1 MVLGFGIFGCVASTQ
16 AWQEDIEGRS
26 FQQYL
31 TYHFNYWMTA
41 GADQMLH
48 FLEGT
53 PKSERTRV
61 GEKVRRTSRR
71 ERTRRDDLQ

>member
-53 PKSERTRV
+53 PKIGEDEGGRE
-61 GEKVRRTSRR
+61 GEKD
-71 ERTRRDDLQ
+71 E